1 MFSMKNAALVG
12 LAAAD
17 RTLFTPVTSPYGQ
30 VASPYGQAVAYDPA
44 VAGAYAMSADAFAQP
59 MEYVQPV
66 EFVQEQGSDSQTW
79 VLGLGA
85 LALVG
90 AAAARATQAPSS
102 VASLDEVDIE
112 TAQRVATL
120 GVGGAGKKSQA
131 DAGGLLGFLMSGRR
145 GADGKADG
153 SLELLSGLTRK
164 GSDNPEVLNNR
175 FKINYD
181 TRERAKAGSKRSV
194 NKKTAGPV
202 TWRSQ
207 KKDTNLYP

>member
-17 RTLFTPVTSPYGQ
+17 RTLFAPVASQYGQ
-30 VASPYGQAVAYDPA
+30 AASPYGQAVAYDPA
-44 VAGAYAMSADAFAQP
+44 FAGAYAMSADAYAQP

-66 EFVQEQGSDSQTW
+66 EFVQPEQGSDSQTW

-90 AAAARATQAPSS
+90 AAAARATQASSS
-102 VASLDEVDIE
+102 VAALDEVDIE

-120 GVGGAGKKSQA
+120 GVGGAGKSQA
-131 DAGGLLGFLMSGRR
+131 EAGGLLGFLMSGRR

-153 SLELLSGLTRK
+153 SLELLSGVTRRAV
-164 GSDNPEVLNNR
+164 DNPQSLANR
-175 FKINYD
+175 FKVKYD
-181 TRERAKAGSKRSV
+181 TRVVSKGGAKKV
-194 NKKTAGPV
+194 VKKSGAGPV
-202 TWRSQ
+202 TWRS
-207 KKDTNLYP
+207 KNKDTSLYN

>member
-1 MFSMKNAALVG
+1 
-12 LAAAD
+12 
-17 RTLFTPVTSPYGQ
+17 
-30 VASPYGQAVAYDPA
+30 
-44 VAGAYAMSADAFAQP
+44 MSADAYAQP

-66 EFVQEQGSDSQTW
+66 EFVQEEGSDSQTW

-131 DAGGLLGFLMSGRR
+131 EAGGLLGFLMG
-145 GADGKADG
+145 
-153 SLELLSGLTRK
+153 
-164 GSDNPEVLNNR
+164 
-175 FKINYD
+175 
-181 TRERAKAGSKRSV
+181 
-194 NKKTAGPV
+194 
-202 TWRSQ
+202 
-207 KKDTNLYP
+207 